1 MSNRNVAITGG
12 PNNTEAMVT
21 GQQELLV
28 RVNSAAATANSN
40 VTIVEPLGTQAAATS
55 VAVTLANDQAKLGI
69 TPNILISSGDT
80 ATVIISSSILSIS
93 FASNGT
99 ADALISFDGGV
110 GYVAIPTGT
119 TINLDAGGIMN
130 RFVQDTFAYDT
141 DTNGGASLI
150 ITYNTI

>member
-1 MSNRNVAITGG
+1 MSIGNLKTEGNKGNNFPYQLKVLQGLQAIADNT
-12 PNNTEAMVT
+12 NNNE
-21 GQQELLV
+21 
-28 RVNSAAATANSN
+28 
-40 VTIVEPLGTQAAATS
+40 VEIIAPLGFQGSATS
-55 VAVTLANDQAKLGI
+55 VSVSIANDQAKLGI

-99 ADALISFDGGV
+99 ADALISFDGGTS
-110 GYVAIPTGT
+110 YAAIPTGT

>member
-1 MSNRNVAITGG
+1 
-12 PNNTEAMVT
+12 
-21 GQQELLV
+21 
-28 RVNSAAATANSN
+28 
-40 VTIVEPLGTQAAATS
+40 
-55 VAVTLANDQAKLGI
+55 
-69 TPNILISSGDT
+69 LISSGDT